1 MLRPATSADT
11 PAILALGVATGM
23 FRADEVDGLRDILD
37 DVHAGRLG
45 PDQHLVVWD
54 DARSKTPAGV
64 VYFRPNVMSDR
75 TWDLLMIAVA
85 PERQGRGIGGMLITF
100 AEATIREAGGRMLLI
115 DTSSLPKYDGS
126 RVFYRKHGF
135 EEVATIP
142 DFYTDGDS
150 KVIFAR
156 RLIPDFGS
164 TDAAPVR

>member
-85 PERQGRGIGGMLITF
+85 P
-100 AEATIREAGGRMLLI
+100 
-115 DTSSLPKYDGS
+115 
-126 RVFYRKHGF
+126 KHGF